1 MLAPSSRRRWGRLQL
16 QTLRAFIAHDGRA
29 LTSELAGWCWP
40 ELVLVGGKPSWWQ
53 LKSQARAI
61 RNGRL
66 PDAAGD
72 RLIDAG
78 FSKDRIAA
86 IEPNII
92 SEAPSY
98 DAEGCLCC
106 GGLIETH
113 IHLDKSRIATAV
125 RRSLVGV
132 LRSSGEADLHGGG
145 YLYLCEGDARELHQ
159 AAVPR
164 SRN

>member
-1 MLAPSSRRRWGRLQL
+1 MLD
-16 QTLRAFIAHDGRA
+16 F
-29 LTSELAGWCWP
+29 
-40 ELVLVGGKPSWWQ
+40 V
-53 LKSQARAI
+53 I

-72 RLIDAG
+72 RLIDTG

-145 YLYLCEGDARELHQ
+145 YLYACEGDARELHQ